1 MPVVQQ
7 TKKLTSDE
15 NQEIA
20 NKTLAPSCSVDAEQE
35 RPADTKTTLTERDS
49 AIQLT
54 GFCWEND
61 T

>member
-20 NKTLAPSCSVDAEQE
+20 NKMLAPGYSVDEEQE
-35 RPADTKTTLTERDS
+35 RPADTKTTLAERDS
-49 AIQLT
+49 AIQLI
-54 GFCWEND
+54 GLC
-61 T
+61 

>member
-20 NKTLAPSCSVDAEQE
+20 NKTLAPGYSVDEEQE
-35 RPADTKTTLTERDS
+35 RPADMKTTLTERDS
-49 AIQLT
+49 TIQLI
-54 GFCWEND
+54 GLC
-61 T
+61 